1 MSAAK
6 VLLVYVLLLS
16 FIPVMAQENQKKRA
30 LLVID
35 VQEFYFP
42 GGDME
47 LKDPEAAAANMVKL
61 INHARESK
69 TEVIFIKHKY
79 EPGGNIHPSIIPM
92 KFERVYTKTKINS
105 FIGTELKDYLEERDI
120 GSLVI
125 CGMQTHMCVEAAT
138 RAAADLGYGCTVVH
152 DACATRD
159 LVFGDKTV
167 RAEDVHAATLS
178 TLKSYARVVSTDEY
192 IESLNAVEK

>member
-1 MSAAK
+1 
-6 VLLVYVLLLS
+6 
-16 FIPVMAQENQKKRA
+16 MAQDNNNKRA

-35 VQEFYFP
+35 VQDFYFP

-47 LKDPEAAAANMVKL
+47 LKNPEAAAANVFKL
-61 INHARESK
+61 IEHARESK

-79 EPGGNIHPSIIPM
+79 EPGGNIYPSIVPSESE
-92 KFERVYTKTKINS
+92 KVFTKTKINS
-105 FIGTELKDYLEERDI
+105 FIGTGLKEYLEERDI
-120 GSLVI
+120 GSVII

-138 RAAADLGYGCTVVH
+138 RAAADLGYSCTLVH

-178 TLKSYARVVSTDEY
+178 TLKSYAKVVSTDEY
-192 IESLNAVEK
+192 IESFKTAGK